1 MSTVRTITYD
11 IYNVG
16 KFIFHELTITRNEY
30 FHVSISTNIDPFES
44 RLIKI
49 DFRFRKIKGRTNKI
63 ESNVSFVIDI
73 FQIRRWFIPRRGGEN
88 RRSYNRKQSSR
99 LGRRISQRVVYAFP
113 SLPVHGSLIYGVF
126 AIVRYI
132 CNP

>member
-1 MSTVRTITYD
+1 MD
-11 IYNVG
+11 
-16 KFIFHELTITRNEY
+16 
-30 FHVSISTNIDPFES
+30 
-44 RLIKI
+44 
-49 DFRFRKIKGRTNKI
+49 KI
-63 ESNVSFVIDI
+63 ESNVSFDI

-99 LGRRISQRVVYAFP
+99 PRLGRRISQRLVYAFP

-126 AIVRYI
+126 RDRSLHI